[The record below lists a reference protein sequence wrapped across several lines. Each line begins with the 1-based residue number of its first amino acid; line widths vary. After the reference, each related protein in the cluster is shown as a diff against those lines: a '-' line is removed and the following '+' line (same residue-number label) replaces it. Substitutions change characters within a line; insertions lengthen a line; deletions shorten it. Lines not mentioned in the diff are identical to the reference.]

1 MLGLAQGAP
10 PAAPATPRDASTLLL
25 LRGETPEVFMVKR
38 TGRASFMAN
47 AVVFPGGRVDPADLD
62 PAWAERCTE
71 TPAAAAAR
79 LGLPESEGAQ
89 ALALLVAAARETFEE
104 AGLLLARPAA
114 GGEMLRFDAPD
125 ATDAAERFAAHRA
138 AVHADASRFL
148 PVLAAEGLVLETHAL
163 VYLARWI
170 TPAIE
175 AKRFDTRFFAARA
188 PEGQT
193 GAHDTHETTASAW
206 YTPAAA
212 VADCE
217 AGRIQLAPPTY
228 RILLELAALRGVEA
242 VLTLRAGALPVTH
255 APRFETID
263 GELTLLLP
271 GDALMDGPD
280 AARNRISLRGER
292 WVSEGRGF

>member
-25 LRGETPEVFMVKR
+25 LRGEAPEVFMVKR

-47 AVVFPGGRVDPADLD
+47 AVVFPGGRVDHADLD
-62 PAWAERCTE
+62 AAWAARCTE
-71 TPAAAAAR
+71 SPAAAAAR
-79 LGLPESEGAQ
+79 LALPETEGPQ

-114 GGEMLRFDAPD
+114 GGETIRFDAD
-125 ATDAAERFAAHRA
+125 AAAERFAAHRA
-138 AVHADASRFL
+138 AVHADAARFL
-148 PVLAAEGLVLETHAL
+148 PMLAAEGLVLETHAL

-188 PEGQT
+188 PAGQT

-206 YTPAAA
+206 FTPAAA

-228 RILLELAALRGVEA
+228 RILLELADLRGVEA
-242 VLTLRAGALPVTH
+242 VLTLRGGAQPVTH
-255 APRFETID
+255 APRFDTLE

-271 GDALMDGPD
+271 GDALMDGP
-280 AARNRISLRGER
+280 AGARNRIALRGER